1 MCTSQS
7 LFLPTYSYGFGR
19 GGAHPGDDGIK
30 PIDYQVDGC
39 LKFTML
45 CLICFVFFTN
55 CTVPYYLSLALQRH
69 CFITKLCTYVV
80 VHRKKI
86 YN

>member
-19 GGAHPGDDGIK
+19 VGAPPGDDGIK
-30 PIDYQVDGC
+30 PIGYQVAGC

-45 CLICFVFFTN
+45 CLGCF
-55 CTVPYYLSLALQRH
+55 YLYKLYSTIL
-69 CFITKLCTYVV
+69 FIFSFATTLFYHKVMYI
-80 VHRKKI
+80 RSRSSKKNI
-86 YN
+86 